1 MSNTLEMK
9 NICKEFSGVKVLD
22 NVDFSVG
29 KGEIRALLG
38 ANGAGKSTLMK
49 ILCGVYHATSGE
61 VFING
66 EKVEIKTPDQA
77 SLHGIGIVHQELS
90 IIPTLTMLENFFL
103 GHEISRRGLIDN
115 REMRKEYEEACK
127 EFGFRVEPD
136 IKASQ
141 LSVANQQMVEIMK
154 NVHADANIIVFD
166 EPTTSLTDEEKE
178 TFFEVIMKLKSEGK
192 TIIYISHI
200 LEEIFRLSDSVSI
213 MRNGEM
219 VGTFPTAEL
228 SVPIIS
234 EHMSGHKVDTGSHTC
249 HSDYSVSPKIQ
260 IKNLTG
266 RNGTNNVSFE
276 IQPGEVIGLAG
287 LVGAGRTEIVRTI
300 FGADK
305 CTQGEIIIDGNAVK
319 VTDPRSAILA
329 GIGLVP
335 EDRKREGVILK
346 HEIYKNSTLIQ
357 LKKMLSKGLVSTSK
371 EKQYANDAVER
382 LSIKIPGLTAP
393 VGKLSGGN
401 QQKIVVSKW
410 LNDDMNLLIF
420 DEPTKGIDIA
430 AKEDIF
436 RIVENFAEK
445 GMAIIFISS
454 DLNEVL
460 RVSDRIFVVRNKTII
475 KDMKN
480 DGVTQKDIMDVILE
494 QSKEGQVESRW
505 L

>member
-1 MSNTLEMK
+1 MMSNTLEMK
-9 NICKEFSGVKVLD
+9 KICKDFSGVEVLR
-22 NVDFSVG
+22 NVDFSVDQ
-29 KGEIRALLG
+29 GEIRALLG

-49 ILCGVYHATSGE
+49 ILSGVYHATSGE
-61 VFING
+61 IFING
-66 EKVEIKTPDQA
+66 EKTDINTPEQA
-77 SLHGIGIVHQELS
+77 ATNGVGIVHQELS
-90 IIPTLTMLENFFL
+90 IIPTLTMLQNFFL
-103 GHEISRRGLIDN
+103 GHEIKKHCLIN
-115 REMRKEYEEACK
+115 ERKMRKEYEKACK

-136 IKASQ
+136 VKASQ

-154 NVHADANIIVFD
+154 NVHADANIIIFD

-178 TFFEVIMKLKSEGK
+178 MFFEVILKLKDQGK

-200 LEEIFRLSDSVSI
+200 LEEIFRLSDTVSI

-219 VGTFPTAEL
+219 VGTFPTSEL

-234 EHMSGHKVDTGSHTC
+234 EHMSGHKVDTGTHTC
-249 HSDYSVSPKIQ
+249 HSNLQSPPKI
-260 IKNLTG
+260 KVSNLNG
-266 RNGTNNVSFE
+266 RNGTRNVSFT

-287 LVGAGRTEIVRTI
+287 LVGAGRTEIVKTI

-305 CTQGEIIIDGNAVK
+305 ITSGEILVEGKKIKI
-319 VTDPRSAILA
+319 TDPKSAIDA

-357 LKKMLSKGLVSTSK
+357 LGKMLSGGLLSTTK
-371 EKQYANDAVER
+371 EKKYAQEAVES
-382 LSIKIPGLTAP
+382 LSIKIPGLSSP
-393 VGKLSGGN
+393 VEKLSGGN
-401 QQKIVVSKW
+401 QQKVVVSKW
-410 LNDDMNLLIF
+410 LNDEMKLLIF

-436 RIVENFAEK
+436 QTIEKFAEK

-460 RVSDRIFVVRNKTII
+460 RVSDRIFVVKNKTII
-475 KDMKN
+475 KEMIN
-480 DGVTQKDIMDVILE
+480 NGVTQKDIMDEIL
-494 QSKEGQVESRW
+494 QQGNDV
-505 L
+505 